1 MDPKRLVKRV
11 ENLISLPEVCL
22 RINEVMYKPSTTAAD
37 LGEIIALDPALTT
50 RLLKIVNS
58 AFYNFPS
65 KISTVSHAITII
77 GTRELRDLVLA
88 TSAVGAFKNI
98 PNKLVDMEAFWYH
111 SVFCGI
117 VCRVL
122 ATEIRQADG
131 ERLFVAGLLHDIG
144 KLIIYHQLPEESQQ
158 ILEYSEGNDVKML
171 EKELELLGFN
181 HADVGRELMSQ
192 WGLPERFCEVVGS
205 YYSPLECQDYIT
217 DACVVHV
224 ANDMA
229 MAIESG
235 TNVEQQAAE
244 YAPGFD
250 PNAWRKL
257 ELSKDRIEPI
267 MIESC
272 LKAFEVSEIISPG
285 STLIY

>member
-1 MDPKRLVKRV
+1 M
-11 ENLISLPEVCL
+11 
-22 RINEVMYKPSTTAAD
+22 
-37 LGEIIALDPALTT
+37 
-50 RLLKIVNS
+50 
-58 AFYNFPS
+58 
-65 KISTVSHAITII
+65 
-77 GTRELRDLVLA
+77 LA

-98 PNKLVDMEAFWYH
+98 PNKLVDMEAFWHH

-117 VCRVL
+117 VSRVL
-122 ATEIRQADG
+122 ASEMRQADG

-144 KLIIYHQLPEESQQ
+144 KLIIYNQLPEESKQ
-158 ILEYSEGNDVKML
+158 ILEYGHGSDEKML
-171 EKELELLGFN
+171 EKEFELLGFN
-181 HADVGRELMSQ
+181 HADVGRELMIQ

-205 YYSPLECQDYIT
+205 YYRPLQCHDYLV

-244 YAPGFD
+244 YTPGFD
-250 PNAWRKL
+250 PKAWRKL
-257 ELSKDRIEPI
+257 ELSKDKIEPI